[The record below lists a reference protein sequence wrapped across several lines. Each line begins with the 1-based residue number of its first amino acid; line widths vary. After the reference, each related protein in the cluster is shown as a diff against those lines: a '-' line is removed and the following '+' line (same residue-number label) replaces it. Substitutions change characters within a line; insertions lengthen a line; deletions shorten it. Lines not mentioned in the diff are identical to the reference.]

1 MKYTLTENKKVVE
14 GITLSHIMALEDI
27 PRYGVKTGDLG
38 GWIEK
43 EANLSQNSDAWV
55 YGDAQ
60 VYGNARV
67 YGNAQVYGN
76 ARVYGNAQVY
86 GNAWVYGNALVTQ
99 GHYTSRVLT
108 ITLMPYQITAIYPNH
123 VQIGCKLFEICGK
136 RKAISAMA
144 DNGIDH
150 IYYARIWLAVQL
162 CKQWIKDNPEPLLDG
177 IEKEER

>member
-55 YGDAQ
+55 YGD
-60 VYGNARV
+60 
-67 YGNAQVYGN
+67 
-76 ARVYGNAQVY
+76 AQVY